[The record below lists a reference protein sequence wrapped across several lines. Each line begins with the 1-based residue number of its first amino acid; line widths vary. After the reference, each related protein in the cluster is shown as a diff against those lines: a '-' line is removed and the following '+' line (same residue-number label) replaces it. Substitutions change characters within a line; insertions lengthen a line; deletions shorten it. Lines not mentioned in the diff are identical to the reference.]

1 VEVGRLPLFLL
12 DTNLPENP
20 KPLQD
25 ITDQLYG
32 GDLETRIAQEIVLGI
47 GGLRALHALG
57 LRPVVCHMNEGHSA
71 FLALERIRVLMQEGG
86 LRFGE
91 ALEAARAGSVF
102 TTHTPVPAGF
112 DIFSTELLEKYLG
125 AYIREAGL
133 KGEDVQALGRGD
145 PAVSGFNM
153 AALALRTS
161 AFANGVSRL
170 HGEVSRRMLSRYVR
184 DIPEHELPVG
194 HVTNGAHTR
203 SCVSKE
209 MAGLFDRYLG
219 PEWWQRP
226 GQAVTWEG
234 VESIPDEELWAT
246 HERRRQ
252 RLVAFARQRLMRQ
265 LEQRGASARDVE
277 RARGVL
283 DTRALTI
290 GWARRFATYK
300 RATLLLADLDRLQR
314 ILLNAERPVQV
325 IFAGKAHPKDQDGK
339 EMLKAVVN
347 FCQRDECRRRAVFI
361 EDYDVV
367 VARYLVQGVDVWLN
381 TPRRGME
388 ASGTSGMKV
397 LPNGG
402 LNLSILDGWWC
413 EAYEPELGW
422 AIGRGEDYQDHTYQD
437 YVESNALY
445 DLLESDIVPLFYA
458 RAADGLPRAWIA
470 RMKKS
475 MKVLSPAFSTNRLL
489 GEYVDRYYRPAA
501 EYYTRLTANGLE
513 RARALAAWRRM
524 VGRGWKEVSVE
535 SVAARRAEI
544 HRVGEGYEVTA
555 TVRLGGI
562 DPGHVSVEL
571 YYGPL
576 DAQRQIVDA
585 HTAPMALDPGGGG
598 APGLLRYSGG
608 IPCERSGLQGYTV
621 RIRPSHPDANSVLST
636 GLMTWW

>member
-1 VEVGRLPLFLL
+1 
-12 DTNLPENP
+12 
-20 KPLQD
+20 
-25 ITDQLYG
+25 
-32 GDLETRIAQEIVLGI
+32 
-47 GGLRALHALG
+47 
-57 LRPVVCHMNEGHSA
+57 
-71 FLALERIRVLMQEGG
+71 
-86 LRFGE
+86 
-91 ALEAARAGSVF
+91 
-102 TTHTPVPAGF
+102 
-112 DIFSTELLEKYLG
+112 
-125 AYIREAGL
+125 
-133 KGEDVQALGRGD
+133 
-145 PAVSGFNM
+145 
-153 AALALRTS
+153 
-161 AFANGVSRL
+161 
-170 HGEVSRRMLSRYVR
+170 
-184 DIPEHELPVG
+184 
-194 HVTNGAHTR
+194 
-203 SCVSKE
+203 

-219 PEWWQRP
+219 PEWWRRP

-265 LEQRGASARDVE
+265 LEERGASARDVE

-300 RATLLLADLDRLQR
+300 RATLLLADLERLQR

-339 EMLKAVVN
+339 EMLKAVVS
-347 FCQRDECRRRAVFI
+347 FCQRDEFRRRAVFI

-422 AIGRGEDYQDHTYQD
+422 AIGKGEDYQDHTYQD

-458 RAADGLPRAWIA
+458 RGADGLPRAWIA

-475 MKVLSPAFSTNRLL
+475 MKVLSPAFSANRLL
-489 GEYVDRYYRPAA
+489 WDYVERYYRPAA
-501 EYYTRLTANGLE
+501 EYHARLTANGME
-513 RARALAAWRRM
+513 RARALAAWRRV
-524 VGRGWKEVSVE
+524 VGHGWKDVSVE
-535 SVAARRAEI
+535 RVEARRAEL
-544 HRVGEGYEVTA
+544 HRVGEGYELTA
-555 TVRLGGI
+555 TVRLGGL
-562 DPGHVSVEL
+562 DPRQVAVEI

-576 DAQRQIVDA
+576 DAQRQIVEA
-585 HTAPMALDPGGGG
+585 RTADMILDPGGV
-598 APGLLRYSGG
+598 APGPFRYSGV

-621 RIRPSHPDANSVLST
+621 RVRPSHPDANSVLST